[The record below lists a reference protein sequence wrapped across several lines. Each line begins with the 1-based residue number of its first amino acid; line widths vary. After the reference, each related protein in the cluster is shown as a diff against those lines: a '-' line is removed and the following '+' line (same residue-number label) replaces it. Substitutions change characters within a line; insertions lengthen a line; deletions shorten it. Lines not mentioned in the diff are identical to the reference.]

1 MGINE
6 KYKRG
11 IFLLFL
17 LLSIISGTTFIQNH
31 FKNPTIDENS
41 LSTNAPEDSYEPNND
56 PFSAYDLTMYELTWL
71 SMINGPGAQW
81 DDDWYKIM
89 VSPGEERLIVNLI
102 FKHIEG
108 DIDLELYN
116 STLNLIAGSYSV
128 VDGEFIDIIVPSGQY
143 YIKVY
148 FGNMGNNYDLLW
160 DDMNPAILDDAYEEN
175 DGPGSGFIISTH
187 QGMWLSEI
195 NGLGIQGDDD
205 WFEIFVNTGYE
216 RLVVDCIFSNASG
229 NIDMDICNASYV
241 MVGNSWTDQN
251 HEQIDM
257 IVPSSGIY
265 YIRLHSGNGNNTYDM
280 RWDTFVPGD
289 DMFEENDDYWSA
301 WWIDPNYYS
310 SLMIVDFDEDW
321 FQFYLNYGDQITV
334 SIYFSNIQGNL
345 QLELYDPF
353 DSVSYRI
360 GSHSNTTDSEYI
372 NFIADYSGDWRIRVY
387 HEDKNSTVPYDLDI
401 WRYSG
406 DDWAEENDDFWSAWW
421 IDPTNYGGLMII
433 GGDEDWFKTYLEV
446 GDTINVRIYFDHN
459 IGDLELE
466 LYHPG
471 YYLVA
476 GSYNS
481 NPTYHEEFISL
492 KVQDPGE
499 WRIKVYQISGA
510 SQVYYD
516 LEVWIDKRE
525 PQRDDAYEWNDNP
538 DEAYYLGDDENTWLS
553 DIHGLAVS
561 GDDDWY
567 KISITPGFQHL
578 IMNLKFNNSLGNI
591 DISVVDRLGWYIDNM
606 SRTSVDDIDINC
618 AVPHPGDYF
627 VRIFGDFMMNKYD
640 LVWDDIRTDFR
651 PDDNY
656 EDNDVASTAFDLT
669 HQIDRYDD
677 YGIWGKSLWNINNIG
692 IQSDNDWYKIQIA
705 PGTEFLKLRVDIL
718 YEYSAGPIGLEL
730 YDGDLTKLTSNF
742 TMRDNEYLI
751 HDLPSNGTYYIR
763 IFGDNSGSPY
773 DLKWNLQKIE
783 NNMIPGYDLFILL
796 GAIFGVSTVLSITW
810 KRSKK
815 NQ

>member
-1 MGINE
+1 MGINK

-41 LSTNAPEDSYEPNND
+41 LSTNGPEDSYEPNND

-89 VSPGEERLIVNLI
+89 VNPGEERLIVNLI
-102 FKHIEG
+102 FKHNEG

-160 DDMNPAILDDAYEEN
+160 DGMNPAILDDAYEEN
-175 DGPGSGFIISTH
+175 DVPSLSFIISAN

-265 YIRLHSGNGNNTYDM
+265 YIRLHSGNRNNTYDM

-301 WWIDPNYYS
+301 WWVNPNYYS
-310 SLMIVDFDEDW
+310 GLIIVDFDEDW
-321 FQFYLNYGDQITV
+321 FQFYLNYGDQIAV

-360 GSHSNTTDSEYI
+360 GSHSNTTDSECI

-387 HEDKNSTVPYDLDI
+387 HEDKNSTVTYDLDI

-421 IDPTNYGGLMII
+421 IDPGNYGGLMII

-466 LYHPG
+466 LYNPD
-471 YYLVA
+471 YYYVK
-476 GSYNS
+476 GSYSS
-481 NPTYHEEFISL
+481 NPTYHEEFISF
-492 KVQDPGE
+492 KVKDPGE

-516 LEVWIDKRE
+516 LEIWIDKRE
-525 PQRDDAYEWNDNP
+525 PQRDDPYEWNNYP
-538 DEAYYLGDDENTWLS
+538 DQAYYLGDDEKTWLS

-561 GDDDWY
+561 GDEDWY
-567 KISITPGFQHL
+567 KISITPGFMHL

-591 DISVVDRLGWYIDNM
+591 DISVEDRAGWYIDNI

-627 VRIFGDFMMNKYD
+627 VRIFGDFMLNKYD
-640 LVWDDIRTDFR
+640 LVWDDLRTDFR
-651 PDDNY
+651 SDDNY

-669 HQIDRYDD
+669 HQIDHYDD
-677 YGIWGKSLWNINNIG
+677 YGIWGRNLGNINGIG
-692 IQSDNDWYKIQIA
+692 IQSDKDWYKIHVT
-705 PGTEFLKLRVDIL
+705 PRTEFLKLRVNIL
-718 YEYSAGPIGLEL
+718 YEYSAGPIGIEL

-751 HDLPSNGTYYIR
+751 YDLPSNGTYYIR

-773 DLKWNLQKIE
+773 DLDWNLQKIE
-783 NNMIPGYDLFILL
+783 NNIIPGYDLFILL